1 MRTTAS
7 FIAVLAAL
15 AIAVP
20 AAHAAELK
28 LAGTTILYLDTDP
41 NARNVVTVRLSP
53 DGKSFTVTDNGRS
66 GRNTIPITSDGSCT
80 VSRGAGTCAAAG
92 VALIDLE
99 TGDQDDTVSQ
109 TAAIPS
115 RLVGGNGNDKL
126 TGGPADDVLRG
137 EAGAD
142 TLTGGGGRDTA
153 DYSDRTAPLTVSL
166 DGAAGD
172 GEAGENDNVAA
183 DVENVGGGSADDVL
197 TGSDAD
203 NGLYGNAG
211 NDTLSG
217 AGGNDVLDA
226 GPGDDLLDGG
236 MGADTLIG
244 GDGTDRATY
253 ASRPAS
259 VRVTLDGQPGD
270 GAAGEND
277 SVDTENLTGSAG
289 DDVLFG
295 NAGPNA
301 IEGGAGADR
310 ILGGAGVDA
319 LDGGLG
325 DDLIQSLD
333 AENDLIACGEGTD
346 GTLSDKADVR
356 TDCEYIKYRALSATS
371 TAVHVSRG
379 AIRIPVRCSPA
390 TVAGCAGRVAL
401 KYGKRVLGTRTF
413 HLTPG
418 RRWVARITLTRRGR
432 ALLARRHLVTAA
444 LVARDKDPSG
454 VSITTRQ
461 TIRVA
466 A

>member
-1 MRTTAS
+1 MRTTAA
-7 FIAVLAAL
+7 FIAVLGAL
-15 AIAVP
+15 AVAVP

-28 LAGTTILYLDTDP
+28 VSGTTVFYLDTDP
-41 NARNVVTVRLSP
+41 NARNVVTVRLST
-53 DGKSFTVTDNGRS
+53 DGKSFTLTDSGRS

-80 VSRGAGTCAAAG
+80 VSRGTGTCAAAG
-92 VALIDLE
+92 VTLIDVE
-99 TGDQDDTVSQ
+99 TGEQDDSVNQ
-109 TAAIPS
+109 AAAIPS

-126 TGGPADDVLRG
+126 QGGAADDVLRG

-142 TLTGGGGRDTA
+142 NLAGGGGRDIA
-153 DYSDRTAPLTVSL
+153 DYSDRTAPLNVTV
-166 DGAAGD
+166 GGGAGD

-183 DVENVGGGSADDVL
+183 DVEVVDGGSGADTL
-197 TGSDAD
+197 TGNLAD
-203 NGLYGNAG
+203 NGLSGGAG

-217 AGGNDVLDA
+217 SDGNDQLDG

-236 MGADTLIG
+236 TGADTLIG

-253 ASRPAS
+253 ANAPLG

-270 GAAGEND
+270 GAPGEND
-277 SVDTENLTGSAG
+277 SVDTENLTGSPD
-289 DDVLFG
+289 DDVLIG

-301 IEGGAGADR
+301 IEGGVGSDR
-310 ILGGAGVDA
+310 ILGGAGADV
-319 LDGGLG
+319 LDGGSG

-333 AENDLIACGEGTD
+333 SAKDQVACGEGTD
-346 GTLSDKADVR
+346 GTVSDKADVR
-356 TDCEYIKYRALSATS
+356 TDCEYIKYRALAASS

-390 TVAGCAGRVAL
+390 TVAGCTGRVAL

-418 RRWVARITLTRRGR
+418 RRWVARITLTRSGR
-432 ALLARRHLVTAA
+432 ALLVRKHLVKAS
-444 LVARDKDPSG
+444 LVARDRDPSG
-454 VSITTRQ
+454 VTVTTRQ

>member
-1 MRTTAS
+1 MRALIS
-7 FIAVLAAL
+7 FGAVVCVLAAT
-15 AIAVP
+15 AGT
-20 AAHAAELK
+20 AHAAQLK
-28 LAGTTILYLDTDP
+28 LTGTTLLYLDTDP
-41 NARNVVTVRLSP
+41 NARNVVTVKLST
-53 DGKSFTVTDNGRS
+53 DGKNFTVTDTGRS
-66 GRNTIPITSDGSCT
+66 GRSTIPITSDGSCT
-80 VSRGAGTCAAAG
+80 VSRGTGSCVAAG
-92 VALIDLE
+92 VTLVDVE

-109 TAAIPS
+109 TAATPS

-126 TGGPADDVLRG
+126 AGGPADDVLRG

-153 DYSDRTAPLTVSL
+153 DYSDRTAPLNVSL

-172 GEAGENDNVAA
+172 GEAGENDNVGA
-183 DVENVGGGSADDVL
+183 DVEAVNGGSGDDTL
-197 TGSDAD
+197 TGGDAD
-203 NGLYGNAG
+203 NALNGGAG
-211 NDTLSG
+211 NDTLYGSG
-217 AGGNDVLDA
+217 GSDQLDGGA
-226 GPGDDLLDGG
+226 GDDLLDGG
-236 MGADTLIG
+236 IGADTLIG
-244 GDGTDRATY
+244 GDGGDRATY
-253 ASRPAS
+253 ASSPAG

-277 SVDTENLTGSAG
+277 SVDTENLTGSPG
-289 DDVLFG
+289 DDVLIG
-295 NAGPNA
+295 NSGANA
-301 IEGGAGADR
+301 IEGGAGTDR
-310 ILGGAGVDA
+310 ILGGAGADA
-319 LDGGLG
+319 LDGGQG

-333 AENDLIACGEGTD
+333 SENDVVACGEGTD

-356 TDCEYIKYRALSATS
+356 TDCEYIKYRALAATS

-432 ALLARRHLVTAA
+432 ALVGSKRVIKAA

-454 VSITTRQ
+454 VSMTTRQ

>member
-1 MRTTAS
+1 MRTTAPYIAV
-7 FIAVLAAL
+7 FAVLAT
-15 AIAVP
+15 AVP

-28 LAGTTILYLDTDP
+28 LTGATVFYVDTDP
-41 NARNVVTVRLSP
+41 NARNVVTVKLST
-53 DGKSFTVTDNGRS
+53 DGKSFTVTDTGRS
-66 GRNTIPITSDGSCT
+66 GRNTIPITSDGSCS
-80 VSRGAGTCAAAG
+80 VNRGTGTCATAG
-92 VALIDLE
+92 VTLIDVE
-99 TGDQDDTVSQ
+99 TGDQDDSVSQ
-109 TAAIPS
+109 TTATPS

-126 TGGPADDVLRG
+126 TGGAADDVLRG

-172 GEAGENDNVAA
+172 GEVGENDNVAA
-183 DVENVGGGSADDVL
+183 DVENVSGGSADDVL
-197 TGSDAD
+197 TGGDAD

-211 NDTLSG
+211 NDTISG
-217 AGGNDVLDA
+217 AGGNDVVDG

-236 MGADTLIG
+236 PGADTLIG

-253 ASRPAS
+253 ANSPAG

-277 SVDTENLTGSAG
+277 SVDTENLTGSPG
-289 DDVLFG
+289 DDVLIG
-295 NAGPNA
+295 NAAANA
-301 IEGGAGADR
+301 IDGGAGADR
-310 ILGGAGVDA
+310 ILGGAGADA
-319 LDGGLG
+319 LDGGPG

-333 AENDLIACGEGTD
+333 SENDLVACGEGTD

-356 TDCEYIKYRALSATS
+356 SDCEYIKYRALSASS

-418 RRWVARITLTRRGR
+418 RRWVARITLTRRGL
-432 ALLARRHLVTAA
+432 ALVTRRHLVKAA

>member
-1 MRTTAS
+1 MRTTAF
-7 FIAVLAAL
+7 FIAVVAAL
-15 AIAVP
+15 AGAAP

-28 LAGTTILYLDTDP
+28 LTGTTVFYLDTDP
-41 NARNVVTVRLSP
+41 NARNVVTVKLST
-53 DGKSFTVTDNGRS
+53 DGKSFTVTDTGRS

-80 VSRGAGTCAAAG
+80 VSRGTGSCAAAG
-92 VALIDLE
+92 VSLIDVE

-109 TAAIPS
+109 TTATPS

-126 TGGPADDVLRG
+126 TGGAADDVLRG

-153 DYSDRTAPLTVSL
+153 DYSDRTAPLNVSL
-166 DGAAGD
+166 DGSAGD
-172 GEAGENDNVAA
+172 GEAGETDNVGA

-197 TGSDAD
+197 TGGAAD

-217 AGGNDVLDA
+217 AGGNDVADG
-226 GPGDDLLDGG
+226 GPGNDLLDGG

-253 ASRPAS
+253 AGSAAG
-259 VRVTLDGQPGD
+259 VHVTLDGQPGD

-277 SVDTENLTGSAG
+277 NVDTEDLTGSPG
-289 DDVLFG
+289 DDVLIG
-295 NAGPNA
+295 NAAANA
-301 IEGGAGADR
+301 IEGGGGSDR

-325 DDLIQSLD
+325 DDMIQSLD
-333 AENDLIACGEGTD
+333 SEKDLVACGDGTD
-346 GTLSDKADVR
+346 GALSDRADVR
-356 TDCEYIKYRALSATS
+356 TDCEYIKYRALSASS

-390 TVAGCAGRVAL
+390 TVAGCTGRVAL

-418 RRWVARITLTRRGR
+418 RRWIARITPTSRGL
-432 ALLARRHLVTAA
+432 ALLARKHLVKAS

-466 A
+466 G

>member
-1 MRTTAS
+1 MRALIS
-7 FIAVLAAL
+7 LGAVLFAL
-15 AIAVP
+15 AATAGTAQ
-20 AAHAAELK
+20 AAQLK
-28 LAGTTILYLDTDP
+28 LTGTTLFYLDTDP
-41 NARNVVTVRLSP
+41 NAHNVVTVKLST
-53 DGKSFTVTDNGRS
+53 DGTNLTVTDTGRS
-66 GRNTIPITSDGSCT
+66 GRSTIPITSDGSCT
-80 VSRGAGTCAAAG
+80 VSRGTGSCPAAG
-92 VALIDLE
+92 VTLVDVE
-99 TGDQDDTVSQ
+99 TGDQDDTVTQ
-109 TAAIPS
+109 TAATPS
-115 RLVGGNGNDKL
+115 RLVGGNGSDKL
-126 TGGPADDVLRG
+126 AGGPADDVLRG

-153 DYSDRTAPLTVSL
+153 DYSDRTAPLNVSL
-166 DGAAGD
+166 DGNAGD
-172 GEAGENDNVAA
+172 GEAGENDDVGA
-183 DVENVGGGSADDVL
+183 DVEVVNGGSGDDTL
-197 TGSDAD
+197 TGGDAD
-203 NGLYGNAG
+203 NTLNGGAG

-217 AGGNDVLDA
+217 GGGNDQLDG
-226 GPGDDLLDGG
+226 GPGDDLLEGG

-253 ASRPAS
+253 ANSPAG

-277 SVDTENLTGSAG
+277 SVDTENLTGSPG
-289 DDVLFG
+289 DDVLIG
-295 NAGPNA
+295 NAAANA
-301 IEGGAGADR
+301 IDGGAGTDR

-319 LDGGLG
+319 LDGGPG

-333 AENDLIACGEGTD
+333 SENDLVACGEGTD

-379 AIRIPVRCSPA
+379 AIRIAVRCSPA
-390 TVAGCAGRVAL
+390 TVTGCAGRVAL

-413 HLTPG
+413 RLTPG

-432 ALLARRHLVTAA
+432 ALLASKHLVKAS
-444 LVARDKDPSG
+444 LVARDKDASG

-461 TIRVA
+461 AIRVA

>member
-15 AIAVP
+15 AAAAP
-20 AAHAAELK
+20 AANAAELK
-28 LAGTTILYLDTDP
+28 LTGTTLSYLDTDP
-41 NARNVVTVRLSP
+41 NARNVVTVKLST
-53 DGKSFTVTDNGRS
+53 DGTSFTITDSGRTGRS
-66 GRNTIPITSDGSCT
+66 AIAITSDGTCT
-80 VSRGAGTCAAAG
+80 ISRGTGTCAAAG
-92 VALIDLE
+92 VALIDVE

-109 TAAIPS
+109 TAATPS

-126 TGGPADDVLRG
+126 TGGPADDILRG

-142 TLTGGGGRDTA
+142 TLTGGAGRDTA

-172 GEAGENDNVAA
+172 GEVGENDNVAT

-203 NGLYGNAG
+203 NGLSGNAG
-211 NDTLSG
+211 NDTISG
-217 AGGNDVLDA
+217 GAGNDVVDG
-226 GPGDDLLDGG
+226 GPGDDVLDGG
-236 MGADTLIG
+236 MGSDSLIG

-253 ASRPAS
+253 ASSPAG

-270 GAAGEND
+270 GTAGEND

-289 DDVLFG
+289 DDVLIG
-295 NAGPNA
+295 NAGANA

-310 ILGGAGVDA
+310 ILGGAAADA
-319 LDGGLG
+319 LDGGPG
-325 DDLIQSLD
+325 DDLIQTLD
-333 AENDLIACGEGTD
+333 SEKDLVACGEGTD

-356 TDCEYIKYRALSATS
+356 TDCEYIKYRALSASS

-413 HLTPG
+413 HLVPG
-418 RRWVARITLTRRGR
+418 RRWVARITLTRRGA
-432 ALLARRHLVTAA
+432 ALLARRHLVTAS
-444 LVARDKDPSG
+444 LIARDKDPSG

-466 A
+466 G